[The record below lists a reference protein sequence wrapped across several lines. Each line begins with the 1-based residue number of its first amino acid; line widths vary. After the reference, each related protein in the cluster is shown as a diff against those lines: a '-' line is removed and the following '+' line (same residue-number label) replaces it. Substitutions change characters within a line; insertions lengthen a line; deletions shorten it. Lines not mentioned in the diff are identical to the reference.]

1 MQRFWWF
8 VLAMMSS
15 CAALARSFLFRST
28 IRPKTQHPCHNRVDQ
43 SRNDDNKPNVFHDPT
58 FLTNRLPPS
67 LCMNDPSMHGVQ
79 PLSLLNEDCAVRRHV
94 LRSALVGTTVALCG
108 YPVATI
114 SAASASVA
122 LEPPPVDSSF
132 LARRVADTD
141 TYSPPTFGMQN
152 GSPDI
157 YYPDWFQG
165 TWQVAST
172 TQAVSAPCGR
182 ALFGSNATWTAAQAE
197 IGSTLVYDARFVST
211 TTTTA
216 PPPQQSTVAWIADRS
231 YNVQSIA
238 QAALG
243 RNSVM
248 DIAVATPNR
257 LTATFLAPQVSS
269 DVGSSS
275 TGSLVRVDLL
285 TLARYQEIV
294 DEWHFDC
301 SEVVREVIAPVRTS
315 GSGSNEASR
324 PRVNAIVKEIETSSL
339 YTFDPVR
346 NQIACRQRSASYL
359 VPSETNP
366 RSIQMWQLAQ
376 GRPVDVRWYDVL
388 YTRRP

>member
-1 MQRFWWF
+1 
-8 VLAMMSS
+8 
-15 CAALARSFLFRST
+15 
-28 IRPKTQHPCHNRVDQ
+28 
-43 SRNDDNKPNVFHDPT
+43 
-58 FLTNRLPPS
+58 
-67 LCMNDPSMHGVQ
+67 VQ
-79 PLSLLNEDCAVRRHV
+79 PLSLPNEDFAVRRQV
-94 LRSALVGTTVALCG
+94 LRSALVATVALCG
-108 YPVATI
+108 YPIAAT
-114 SAASASVA
+114 STAAAA
-122 LEPPPVDSSF
+122 ADAAATLEPVDSSF

-182 ALFGSNATWTAAQAE
+182 ALFGSNATWAAAQAE
-197 IGSTLVYDARFVST
+197 IGTTLVYDARFVST
-211 TTTTA
+211 STTA
-216 PPPQQSTVAWIADRS
+216 PLQPPQEATVAWIADRS

-257 LTATFLAPQVSS
+257 LTATLLAPQV
-269 DVGSSS
+269 GSGS

-285 TLARYQEIV
+285 TLARYQETV
-294 DEWHFDC
+294 NEWRFDC
-301 SEVVREVIAPVRTS
+301 SEVVREVIAPVRS
-315 GSGSNEASR
+315 SSSSSSSSSNNETSR
-324 PRVNAIVKEIETSSL
+324 PRVTAIVKEIETASL

-359 VPSETNP
+359 VPTETNP
-366 RSIQMWQLAQ
+366 RSIQMWQLAR
-376 GRPVDVRWYDVL
+376 GRPVDVRWYGVL
-388 YTRRP
+388 YTRRS

>member
-1 MQRFWWF
+1 MQWFWWLGF
-8 VLAMMSS
+8 AVMSS
-15 CAALARSFLFRST
+15 CATLTRPFLFHTT
-28 IRPKTQHPCHNRVDQ
+28 IRPKTVNQRFNG
-43 SRNDDNKPNVFHDPT
+43 DNQPNVLHSPT

-67 LCMNDPSMHGVQ
+67 LCMNDPSIHGVK
-79 PLSLLNEDCAVRRHV
+79 PLSLPIEDVAVRRHV
-94 LRSALVGTTVALCG
+94 LRSALVTTIALCG
-108 YPVATI
+108 YPIAAVTAAT
-114 SAASASVA
+114 AAAA
-122 LEPPPVDSSF
+122 ATLEPVDSSF
-132 LARRVADTD
+132 LARRVADTE
-141 TYSPPTFGMQN
+141 TYTPPTFGMQN

-165 TWQVAST
+165 TWQVVST
-172 TQAVSAPCGR
+172 TQVVSAPCGR

-197 IGSTLVYDARFVST
+197 IGTTLVYDARFVSAT
-211 TTTTA
+211 ATA
-216 PPPQQSTVAWIADRS
+216 PLQQQTVAWIADRS
-231 YNVQSIA
+231 YNVQCIA

-257 LTATFLAPQVSS
+257 LTATLLAPQASS
-269 DVGSSS
+269 GVGN

-285 TLARYQEIV
+285 TLARYQETV

-301 SEVVREVIAPVRTS
+301 SEVVREVIAPVRTGS
-315 GSGSNEASR
+315 GSGSTEASR
-324 PRVNAIVKEIETSSL
+324 PRVNAIVKDIETTSL

-359 VPSETNP
+359 VPSDTNP
-366 RSIQMWQLAQ
+366 RSIQLWQLAQ

-388 YTRRP
+388 YTRRAPYSTT